1 MDSNISNNMSNNMS
15 NNNTCE
21 LIDYSKYIKNL
32 VSKLDTK
39 YLDLDMIVSPGGF
52 NIFYAFGVCD
62 FLLECER
69 QKKLKVHRI
78 HGASAGSVVGLLYL
92 IQSSSDFFMKHYEEL
107 RNHFDKYKN
116 ASVFFQH
123 VDEYFDKYITDEKI
137 LDSINNRLFIGY
149 HDIKHDSV
157 FCEYKIDSLYKT
169 LNDLRKKIK
178 ASCAVPVYTV
188 ESCFY
193 ACEEYNYLDG
203 FYTQNFPIINPQRH
217 TLHVNLVS
225 PFDSSTIMIPYK
237 STCNSLYLEGI
248 NDLFE
253 MLQKKQPT
261 FRLDLTNNF
270 TDPYPHL
277 TFKNI
282 VWRNLLYT
290 IITVYIFCVKTVRK
304 IKQFLIDWSSIHI
317 PAFLNTSFK
326 LNFAAVMK
334 KINDESYYSY
344 YRMIYNFV
352 KMFV

>member
-1 MDSNISNNMSNNMS
+1 MDSNNSNK
-15 NNNTCE
+15 NNNSCE
-21 LIDYSKYIKNL
+21 LIDYTKYIKNL
-32 VSKLDTK
+32 VSKLDMK
-39 YLDLDMIVSPGGF
+39 YYDLDMIVSPGGF

-92 IQSSSDFFMKHYEEL
+92 IQSSSDFFLKHYEEL

-137 LDSINNRLFIGY
+137 LESINDKLFIGY
-149 HDIKHDSV
+149 HEIKNDSI
-157 FCEYKIDSLYKT
+157 FCEYKIAEKYKT
-169 LNDLRKKIK
+169 LNELRRKIK

-193 ACEEYNYLDG
+193 TCEEQNNYLDG
-203 FYTQNFPIINPQRH
+203 FYTQNFPIVNPERH

-253 MLQKKQPT
+253 LFQTKQPT

-270 TDPYPHL
+270 IDPYPHL

-282 VWRNLLYT
+282 LWRSLLYS
-290 IITVYIFCVKTVRK
+290 IITIYIFCVKTVRR
-304 IKQFLIDWSSIHI
+304 IKQFLIDWCSIHI
-317 PAFLNTSFK
+317 PAFLNKSFYQSFET
-326 LNFAAVMK
+326 LMK

-344 YRMIYNFV
+344 YRMIFNFV